1 MSLKI
6 IETNTIIDSTGKVTF
21 NFPKNT
27 LLDYIY
33 HDIWENI
40 IYYQDYQLFIIGDI
54 NKKYDGYHLVTAEE
68 FTKNFIKLFI
78 KTYTKNK
85 GLISME
91 QIDKNKCLFINGYSL
106 IFWDCEAFLIK
117 KPSNKFVFG
126 TLYSIDKIAISNAK
140 KNIKCM
146 RLGPVRF
153 DNGPNLFV
161 SNELII

>member
-6 IETNTIIDSTGKVTF
+6 IETNTVIDSTGKVIF

-27 LLDYIY
+27 LLDCIP
-33 HDIWENI
+33 HDLWNNI
-40 IYYQDYQLFIIGDI
+40 IYYKDYQLFIIGYV
-54 NKKYDGYHLVTAEE
+54 NKKYDGYHLVTANE

-78 KTYTKNK
+78 KTYKNNK
-85 GLISME
+85 GLISTE
-91 QIDKNKCLFINGYSL
+91 EIDKNECLFIDGHCL
-106 IFWDCEAFLIK
+106 IFWDREAFLIK
-117 KPSNKFVFG
+117 KPSDKFVFG

-140 KNIKCM
+140 KNIKNM

-153 DNGPNLFV
+153 ENGLNLFV